1 MSQDILKRMVLFKD
15 LTDTELV
22 EILTLCVTKKYAAK
36 STIFSDGDPANK
48 IYLIRDGEVRI
59 SIMIPGAGEEALAL
73 LKAGDFFGEM
83 SLIDENVRSARA
95 IANKDCVLMEIQKDD
110 FKNLLNENGEIARKF
125 LWEFCRIL
133 TNRLRATNEKFFGL
147 FAMSGFFK

>member
-1 MSQDILKRMVLFKD
+1 MNQDILKRISLFKD
-15 LTDTELV
+15 LTDSELV
-22 EILTLCVTKKYAAK
+22 EILTLCVTKKYAEK
-36 STIFSDGDPANK
+36 SAIFSEGDPANK
-48 IYLIRDGEVRI
+48 IYLIREGEVRI
-59 SIMIPGAGEEALAL
+59 SIMIPGAGEEALAI

-95 IANKDCVLMEIQKDD
+95 VANKPCVLMEIPKDD
-110 FKNLLNENGEIARKF
+110 FKNLLAQNNEIARKF

-133 TNRLRATNEKFFGL
+133 TNRLRATNDKFFGL